1 MEPNKAEELQSV
13 TRSPSWQLWP
23 AAAMENGKSPLCH
36 SCREFSIAQPSW
48 LQSWVWV
55 KPELSSYGHQSSA
68 QQHVKLL
75 EEFRTNVSDN
85 GKLRSSKHR
94 LANKGSNTSH
104 LIIISLVI
112 IYSCPKYFPS
122 DDPTY

>member
-1 MEPNKAEELQSV
+1 MEPNKGEELQSM
-13 TRSPSWQLWP
+13 TRSPSGQLRP
-23 AAAMENGKSPLCH
+23 SAAVENGKSPLRH

-48 LQSWVWV
+48 LQSCVWV

-68 QQHVKLL
+68 QQQAKLT
-75 EEFRTNVSDN
+75 EEFRINVSDD
-85 GKLRSSKHR
+85 GKLRSSKQR

-112 IYSCPKYFPS
+112 VYSCPKYFPS